1 MACSET
7 QKLVAEYLGGE
18 MTAAQ
23 RAACEYHFSQCAD
36 CQQAVDSLAGSVQG
50 LLRWEVADV
59 PEWDRASTMLS
70 TSGDEGSE
78 QTEHKVVSFA
88 RDKVARQASD
98 EQSAGP
104 VSRQGRADRLPGGWQ
119 SWLPLAA
126 TVALAV
132 FLGWNQ
138 NSGLKEQELLAY
150 LDAFEQRQQAET
162 QRLLDTALQEFG
174 DSTSESM
181 VQLVEWIE
189 AQRAADMQQLQAS
202 FQQMLNHDYQ
212 ALNSMQ
218 QLASWAS
225 TQEP

>member
-1 MACSET
+1 MACSDT
-7 QKLVAEYLGGE
+7 QKLVADYLGGE

-23 RAACEYHFSQCAD
+23 RSACESHFSKCAD
-36 CQQAVDSLAGSVQG
+36 CQQAVDGLADSVQG
-50 LLRWEVADV
+50 LLGWESAEV
-59 PEWDRASTMLS
+59 PEWDRAATMTVSSQRVDSQQGERKVMSLRQHQAEKPGFAPQS
-70 TSGDEGSE
+70 NDHASE
-78 QTEHKVVSFA
+78 Q
-88 RDKVARQASD
+88 
-98 EQSAGP
+98 
-104 VSRQGRADRLPGGWQ
+104 GRTRHVPGGWQ

-138 NSGLKEQELLAY
+138 DDGLDEQALTAY
-150 LDAFEQRQQAET
+150 LDAFEQRQQVQT

-174 DSTSESM
+174 DSTSDSM

-189 AQRAADMQQLQAS
+189 TQRAADMQQLEAS